1 MILFLR
7 KCKLGGDCLLPIVFI
22 SIVTRVKY
30 SARSLTTSRWLYDE
44 HCLSVKR
51 ACSLVSSL
59 SRGSF
64 RRCSFAAKRALWATL
79 WGCCYLRLAASLVVS
94 TWTTSLHCRH
104 TCRAR
109 GWSPVYLFISQGS
122 DRLGL
127 SRAARRQRHRA
138 ITGRELELFCRV
150 LRVHYVWGG
159 HLFLTTLV
167 R

>member
-7 KCKLGGDCLLPIVFI
+7 KCKLGGHRLHPIVFI

-59 SRGSF
+59 SRGSYW
-64 RRCSFAAKRALWATL
+64 RRSFAAKWALWATL
-79 WGCCYLRLAASLVVS
+79 GGSCCLRLAASLVIS
-94 TWTTSLHCRH
+94 TWATSLHCRH

-109 GWSPVYLFISQGS
+109 GWSPFHLFISKGS

-150 LRVHYVWGG
+150 LRVHHVWGG
-159 HLFLTTLV
+159 HLFLATLV
-167 R
+167 W